1 MQNIVSGF
9 LESSERFAS
18 RPALVVDG
26 ETLTYRDLRR
36 KAGELASLLQR
47 TEEGN
52 SPLVGILAYRSATAY
67 TGILGI
73 LAAGK
78 GYVPLNP
85 KFPVERTR
93 RMLILSGCRQ
103 TSLSIGI

>member
-1 MQNIVSGF
+1 
-9 LESSERFAS
+9 
-18 RPALVVDG
+18 G
-26 ETLTYRDLRR
+26 ETLAYGDLRR
-36 KAGELASLLQR
+36 KAGELASLLRR

-52 SPLVGILAYRSATAY
+52 SPLVAILAYRSATAY

-93 RMLILSGCRQ
+93 RMLILSGCTQVIVRNECIPHLRALLTGDQ
-103 TSLSIGI
+103 QRLTHIH